1 MKFLE
6 VAFGKVPDR
15 VVVDELQPNTT
26 LILKYAHEMPGYVPP
41 NEGVIIALDGCFLEA
56 SRTALQMAKP
66 GSRKKLLGH
75 DREVEAV
82 SEFSMAK
89 KNTSKSR

>member
-41 NEGVIIALDGCFLEA
+41 NEGVIIALDGC
-56 SRTALQMAKP
+56 S
-66 GSRKKLLGH
+66 
-75 DREVEAV
+75 
-82 SEFSMAK
+82 
-89 KNTSKSR
+89 